1 MRYIDGQH
9 PRVASTLNFSTFF
22 VGKLPFM
29 SAGDVPSPSQ
39 PCTSFVD
46 DYSDCCPRGS
56 ASKIISRAASRRN
69 SRSPSPCS
77 PTRARPLRSPQKSPP
92 KSHWNPGGHPSC
104 SPPPEPEAP
113 DFDLIKWHKKGKGPP
128 ATRTVPLPPQ
138 PSRKFGQY
146 DTNWEA
152 RYLSSHSWHRAL
164 HGGCTGP
171 ALPFSCKPGWSS
183 YPATVPHH
191 KCPSG
196 KPTPPSFLLK
206 SSQPSHCHKLFCP

>member
-1 MRYIDGQH
+1 
-9 PRVASTLNFSTFF
+9 
-22 VGKLPFM
+22 M
-29 SAGDVPSPSQ
+29 SAGDIPSPSQ
-39 PCTSFVD
+39 PCTSFLD
-46 DYSDCCPRGS
+46 NYSDCCPCGS
-56 ASKIISRAASRRN
+56 ASRRSSRAASRRN

-77 PTRARPLRSPQKSPP
+77 PRARRSPHKSPLRSPHRSPP
-92 KSHWNPGGHPSC
+92 KSYWNPGGHPSC

-113 DFDLIKWHKKGKGPP
+113 DFGLIKWHKKGKGPP

-164 HGGCTGP
+164 HGGYAGP
-171 ALPFSCKPGWSS
+171 ALPLSYKAGWSS

-191 KCPSG
+191 RCPSG
-196 KPTPPSFLLK
+196 KPTPP
-206 SSQPSHCHKLFCP
+206 C